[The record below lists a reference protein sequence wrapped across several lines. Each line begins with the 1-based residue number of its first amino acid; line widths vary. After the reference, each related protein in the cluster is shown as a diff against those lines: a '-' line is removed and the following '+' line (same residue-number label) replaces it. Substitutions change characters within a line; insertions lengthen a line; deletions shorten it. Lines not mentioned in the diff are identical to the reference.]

1 MMSTFG
7 LIFDVLILAA
17 LVVTIRQ
24 AIRLNRDFAQMQADR
39 KAFEN
44 LISSLN
50 IAASRAESAIKA
62 LKETAVEGGDMLQE
76 KINVAR
82 ELTHELDIMIQAA
95 DSLANRLSGAAENAR
110 APAATAVRHAA
121 AAVAAPQPASQDSA
135 PLSRAEKELL
145 EALKARQNQG

>member
-1 MMSTFG
+1 MISTFG
-7 LIFDVLILAA
+7 LIFDLLILVA
-17 LVVTIRQ
+17 LVITIRQ

-44 LISSLN
+44 LISALN
-50 IAASRAESAIKA
+50 IAASRAESAIKSI
-62 LKETAVEGGDMLQE
+62 KDTAVEGGDGLQE
-76 KINVAR
+76 KINTAR

-110 APAATAVRHAA
+110 APAARSAPLAA
-121 AAVAAPQPASQDSA
+121 AAPAADAA

-145 EALKARQNQG
+145 DALKARHNQG

>member
-1 MMSTFG
+1 MMSIFG

-17 LVVTIRQ
+17 LAVTIRQ
-24 AIRLNRDFAQMQADR
+24 AMRLNRDFAQMQADR

-44 LISSLN
+44 LIAALN

-62 LKETAVEGGDMLQE
+62 LKETAVESGDALQD
-76 KINVAR
+76 KINTAR
-82 ELTHELDIMIQAA
+82 ELMHELDIMIQAA

-110 APAATAVRHAA
+110 PQAPARPAPA
-121 AAVAAPQPASQDSA
+121 AAPQPSPAQGGA

-145 EALKARQNQG
+145 EALKARQN

>member
-1 MMSTFG
+1 MISTFG
-7 LIFDVLILAA
+7 LIFDLLILVA

-44 LISSLN
+44 LISALN
-50 IAASRAESAIKA
+50 IAASRAESAIKSI
-62 LKETAVEGGDMLQE
+62 KDTAVEGGDGLQE
-76 KINVAR
+76 KINTAR

-95 DSLANRLSGAAENAR
+95 DSLANRLSGAAESAR
-110 APAATAVRHAA
+110 APAPAPRSAPLAA
-121 AAVAAPQPASQDSA
+121 AAPASEAA

-145 EALKARQNQG
+145 DALKARHNQG

>member
-1 MMSTFG
+1 MISTFG
-7 LIFDVLILAA
+7 LIFDLLILVA

-44 LISSLN
+44 LISALN
-50 IAASRAESAIKA
+50 IPASRAESSIKSLKDTAI
-62 LKETAVEGGDMLQE
+62 EGGDGLQE
-76 KINVAR
+76 KINTAR

-110 APAATAVRHAA
+110 GPAPRSAPLAA
-121 AAVAAPQPASQDSA
+121 AAPASEAA

-145 EALKARQNQG
+145 DALKARHNQG

>member
-7 LIFDVLILAA
+7 LIFDLLILVA
-17 LVVTIRQ
+17 LLVTIRQ
-24 AIRLNRDFAQMQADR
+24 AVRLNRDFAQMQADR

-44 LISSLN
+44 LISALN
-50 IAASRAESAIKA
+50 IAASRAESAIKSI
-62 LKETAVEGGDMLQE
+62 KDTAVEGGDGLQD
-76 KINVAR
+76 KINTAR
-82 ELTHELDIMIQAA
+82 ELPHELDIMIQAA

-110 APAATAVRHAA
+110 TPTAPRSAPLAAR
-121 AAVAAPQPASQDSA
+121 APQPAHEDTA

>member
-7 LIFDVLILAA
+7 LVFDLLIFVA
-17 LVVTIRQ
+17 LVITIRQ

-44 LISSLN
+44 LIAALN
-50 IAASRAESAIKA
+50 IAASRAESAIKN
-62 LKETAVEGGDMLQE
+62 LKETAIESGDALQG
-76 KINVAR
+76 KINTAR
-82 ELTHELDIMIQAA
+82 ELTHELEIMIQAA

-110 APAATAVRHAA
+110 APTPAASRAPHTATT
-121 AAVAAPQPASQDSA
+121 SEGA

-145 EALKARQNQG
+145 DALKARQNQG